1 MDVKPYRRPRG
12 LPIIACTLAS
22 LLLAAGGLAQ
32 PRASVSGV
40 LRLLTYNV
48 AGLPEGIS
56 RSRPSANI
64 PRMGPL
70 LSGYDLVLVQED
82 FAFQAELRAGI
93 RLAHASIGS
102 GTGRLPDLGDG
113 LNRFASHPF
122 RGFHRERWQ
131 RCNGILDSG
140 SDCMAPKGFTVA
152 THELAPGIRVDVY
165 NLHMDAGRSADDR
178 RAREAQVE
186 QVLRS
191 LDRRSS
197 RRAVVVAGDTNLW
210 RGDEPVLQRFVREGQ
225 LTCACR
231 ALRCGEEGRIDRV
244 LFRSGPDVDL
254 TVRRWRVPADF
265 VDDAGRPLSDHS
277 PVEVELVWSA
287 R

>member
-22 LLLAAGGLAQ
+22 LLFAAGGLAQ
-32 PRASVSGV
+32 PGPPQTGV

-56 RSRPSANI
+56 RSRPAANI

-70 LSGYDLVLVQED
+70 LNAYDLVLVQED
-82 FAFQAELRAGI
+82 FAFQAELRSGI
-93 RLAHASIGS
+93 RLAHASLGS
-102 GTGRLPDLGDG
+102 GTGRVPDLGDG
-113 LNRFASHPF
+113 LNRFSSHPF
-122 RGFHRERWQ
+122 RGFHRERWE

-140 SDCMAPKGFTVA
+140 SDCLAPKGFTVA
-152 THELAPGIRVDVY
+152 THELATGIQLDVY

-178 RAREAQVE
+178 RAREAQVD
-186 QVLRS
+186 QLLRS

-197 RRAVVVAGDTNLW
+197 RRAVIVAGDTNLW
-210 RGDEPVLQRFVREGQ
+210 RGDEPVLQRLVREGE
-225 LTCACR
+225 LSCACR
-231 ALRCGEEGRIDRV
+231 SLGCGQDDRIDRV
-244 LFRSGPDVDL
+244 LFRSSPDVHL
-254 TVRRWRVPADF
+254 TARRWRVPAGF

-277 PVEVELVWSA
+277 PVEVELRWSA
-287 R
+287 P